1 MKKMFSNSWKESM
14 QPRKQRKYR
23 ANAPLHIKGKFLAAH
38 LSKDLRKIYNRRSM
52 RLRSG
57 DKVKIMVGQFR
68 KKEGKVERI
77 DTKNQRAFV
86 TGIEIIKRDGSKT
99 HYPLHPSNLM
109 ITELNLEDKRRKE
122 ILERKK
128 LKSEKNEKTPKK
140 TSSAKVM
147 AN

>member
-1 MKKMFSNSWKESM
+1 MFSKSWKSSK

-38 LSKDLRKIYNRRSM
+38 LSKELRKAYNRRGI
-52 RLRSG
+52 RLRTG
-57 DKVKIMVGQFR
+57 DKVKIMIGQFK
-68 KKEGKVERI
+68 KKEGKVERVDVKKERAYIAGI
-77 DTKNQRAFV
+77 D
-86 TGIEIIKRDGSKT
+86 ILKRDGSKT
-99 HYPLHPSNLM
+99 QYPIHPSNLM

-128 LKSEKNEKTPKK
+128 INEVKNEKTPKK
-140 TSSAKVM
+140 TGSAKVV